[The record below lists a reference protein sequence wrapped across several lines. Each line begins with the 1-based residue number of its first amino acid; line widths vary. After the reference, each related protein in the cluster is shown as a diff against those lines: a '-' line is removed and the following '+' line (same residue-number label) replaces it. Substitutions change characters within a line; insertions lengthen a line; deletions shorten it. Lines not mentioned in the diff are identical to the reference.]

1 MRIDRI
7 AVGDIVK
14 ASIKGRVVYGEVLQI
29 VDGVVHFRPLSPAAG
44 WRHATAHEITAHW
57 RKARRRSTSENEDDA
72 SPQPARE
79 QLSIPGVHT

>member
-1 MRIDRI
+1 VRIDRI

-14 ASIKGRVVYGEVLQI
+14 ASIKGRVVYGEVVKI

-44 WRHATAHEITAHW
+44 WRHASAHEITAHW
-57 RKARRRSTSENEDDA
+57 RKARWRAIGEHEDDA

-79 QLSIPGVHT
+79 HLSIPGVHT